1 MFSFKTA
8 IDRLDQNEE
17 RFDTAMECYLA
28 TILAMQE
35 HAVDVTPELTR
46 DYQHAL
52 RTIHRDIFG
61 SRSIEALAS
70 SRAML
75 TRALEDYC
83 AKTRSC
89 LEKREDDLRSMIGEL
104 ALAAETMS
112 SHNSSHSTRL
122 KEFTEKLQVT
132 ARATDLSQMKRD
144 LTKHVSELRST
155 SHSIW
160 MDNVGSTSAIQGKL
174 ADFQERLEIAEKRA
188 ATDALT
194 GLFSRGEGEF
204 RLRRC
209 IAEGRIV
216 SILLIDLNGF
226 KQINDRWGHLC
237 GDQVLKVFSRN
248 LEQLVRPSDTVCR
261 WGGDEF
267 LVFSQQDDVIEQKRA
282 EKLRDMLHSQYKV
295 VALGKIFEVPVSAS
309 VGVAQARSG
318 ESVDDLLSRAD
329 TDMYQQKGTQEFDAC
344 GDSLHRRSLPDRLTH
359 RKNAAD
365 KLKTSHSC

>member
-8 IDRLDQNEE
+8 IDRLDQDEE

-28 TILAMQE
+28 AILAMQE
-35 HAVDVTPELTR
+35 HAVDVVPELTR
-46 DYQHAL
+46 DHQHAL
-52 RTIHRDIFG
+52 RALHRDLFG
-61 SRSIEALAS
+61 SRSVEALTAS
-70 SRAML
+70 RDML
-75 TRALEDYC
+75 MRVLEEYC
-83 AKTRSC
+83 VRTRSC
-89 LEKREDDLRSMIGEL
+89 LEKKENDLRAMIGEL
-104 ALAAETMS
+104 AMAAETMS
-112 SHNSSHSTRL
+112 SHNSLHSTRL
-122 KEFTEKLQVT
+122 KEFTEKLQIT
-132 ARATDLSQMKRD
+132 GRATDLSQMKRD

-160 MDNVGSTSAIQGKL
+160 IDNAGSTSAIQGKL
-174 ADFQERLEIAEKRA
+174 SEFQDRLEIAEKRA
-188 ATDALT
+188 TTDALT
-194 GLFSRGEGEF
+194 GLLNRGEGET

-209 IAEGRIV
+209 LAEGRIV

-295 VALGKIFEVPVSAS
+295 VALGKIFEVQVSAS

-329 TDMYQQKGTQEFDAC
+329 TDMYQQKDTCRLMPAAI
-344 GDSLHRRSLPDRLTH
+344 RSISEAYPTE
-359 RKNAAD
+359 
-365 KLKTSHSC
+365 